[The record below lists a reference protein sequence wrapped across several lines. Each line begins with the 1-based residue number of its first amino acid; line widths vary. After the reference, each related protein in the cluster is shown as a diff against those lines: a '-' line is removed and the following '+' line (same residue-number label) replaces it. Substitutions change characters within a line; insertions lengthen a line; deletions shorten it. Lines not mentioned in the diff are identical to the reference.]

1 MHYKTLY
8 KTCTN
13 KNIHKISTKK
23 IPNKTKLKIH
33 IKKTKTFVKIKRTYK
48 INSYVPSKQ
57 NHSRI
62 QTIKNRFRFLR
73 FLYECFRFC
82 DFGKYLFFCFF
93 GCGKGYACY
102 SFFFCGYYFFQREF
116 EYFSVPCVYRIV
128 VECSCRSD
136 FSLQV

>member
-33 IKKTKTFVKIKRTYK
+33 IKKTKIFVKIKRTYK

-62 QTIKNRFRFLR
+62 QTIKNRFCFLHITFYFNFTQIFIFCNVKGRVCCSSFCVFYENFFSFSFFRRILLLIFVLFLR
-73 FLYECFRFC
+73 LR
-82 DFGKYLFFCFF
+82 
-93 GCGKGYACY
+93 
-102 SFFFCGYYFFQREF
+102 
-116 EYFSVPCVYRIV
+116 
-128 VECSCRSD
+128 
-136 FSLQV
+136 